1 MWALELGASL
11 TTTMGNNSSE
21 EPGQCHGSMA
31 SCPPEQGDADASSKA
46 LLRGAYEVA
55 MCGQQGTGALRLR
68 WLPLR
73 LLQGPAE

>member
-1 MWALELGASL
+1 MRRWVNGLL
-11 TTTMGNNSSE
+11 
-21 EPGQCHGSMA
+21 
-31 SCPPEQGDADASSKA
+31 PPEQGDADASSKA

-73 LLQGPAE
+73 LLQVTAE